1 MDKSTFPVK
10 TLHRYNYNDTF
21 SVNEDIDTDYQIRLS
36 CISVAEKYSK
46 TVIGVLNNAELI
58 YRFLS
63 KKIE

>member
-1 MDKSTFPVK
+1 MDKSNTPIK

-63 KKIE
+63 KKID